1 MVNQRSTAYS
11 IAIADG
17 DGGAVIALDLLQ
29 VSFVE
34 CIMQYFRAL
43 EMNLRMEL
51 PLD

>member
-1 MVNQRSTAYS
+1 MVNQRSTVYS
-11 IAIADG
+11 FAFADCA
-17 DGGAVIALDLLQ
+17 AVIALDRLQ

-43 EMNLRMEL
+43 EMNLRIEL

>member
-1 MVNQRSTAYS
+1 MVNQRSTVYS
-11 IAIADG
+11 IAVADG
-17 DGGAVIALDLLQ
+17 GGMIALDPLQ

-43 EMNLRMEL
+43 EMNLRIQL